1 MLMVRNRVSDQ
12 IEGDARSSGET
23 YPATTLTLSPT
34 QELGQE
40 YRIGNSLYRA
50 FAAIFDS
57 ILGVP
62 VFIVL
67 VPVTASLFNIR
78 MTSGGKIDLTNQA
91 SVVQMI
97 LYVGAWVSYYIASE
111 WGFGSTLGKEVFGLQ
126 VRDAGG
132 GRCRFKQ
139 ILLRNLFRPI
149 DAIGFYLVGFL
160 AAMSTPQ
167 RQRIGDLYGRTVVT
181 TKTVPRRFTAFALW
195 VFANLV
201 LIGLVY
207 SFWHFFPSA

>member
-1 MLMVRNRVSDQ
+1 MVRNRVSDQ

-111 WGFGSTLGKEVFGLQ
+111 
-126 VRDAGG
+126 
-132 GRCRFKQ
+132 
-139 ILLRNLFRPI
+139 
-149 DAIGFYLVGFL
+149 
-160 AAMSTPQ
+160 
-167 RQRIGDLYGRTVVT
+167 
-181 TKTVPRRFTAFALW
+181 
-195 VFANLV
+195 
-201 LIGLVY
+201 
-207 SFWHFFPSA
+207 